1 MDKRLVELHRE
12 RGELRKRI
20 VMQRASL
27 AGQLAPLQKAA
38 SIADR
43 AVGLLRTG
51 LQVLRDH
58 PVAVALAVS
67 ALGLRKPGRSW
78 RWLQRGLLVW
88 RSWRTVKAWL
98 PQAFWR

>member
-12 RGELRKRI
+12 RDELLKRI
-20 VMQRASL
+20 AVQRASL
-27 AGQLAPLQKAA
+27 AGQLAPLQKAS

-43 AVGLLRTG
+43 VVSLLRTG
-51 LQVLRDH
+51 LQYLRAH

-67 ALGLRKPGRSW
+67 ALGLRKPARSW
-78 RWLQRGLLVW
+78 RWLQRGLFVW

>member
-12 RGELRKRI
+12 RGELLRRI
-20 VMQRASL
+20 AAQRASM
-27 AGQLAPLQKAA
+27 AGQLAPLQQAS

-43 AVGLLRTG
+43 AVGLLRSG
-51 LQVLRDH
+51 LQFLREH

-78 RWLQRGLLVW
+78 RWLQRGLFVW
-88 RSWRTVKAWL
+88 RSWHTLKAWL

>member
-12 RGELRKRI
+12 RGELLRRI
-20 VMQRASL
+20 AAQRASM
-27 AGQLAPLQKAA
+27 AGQLAPLQQAS

-43 AVGLLRTG
+43 AVGLLRSG
-51 LQVLRDH
+51 LQFLREH

-78 RWLQRGLLVW
+78 RWLQRGLFVW

-98 PQAFWR
+98 PQVLWR